1 MWLVQWFCTLKQL
14 HLHKQ
19 QDALLNDS
27 QGCQSYTNL
36 EKCPV
41 SNQRQNF
48 LSDLCFIAFSAP
60 GLCCHR
66 RLGEGFSEV
75 GGRRSDGLYSVSR
88 SLDNIVFPS
97 VIPYRRFASDEATPL
112 TNDPRWLY

>member
-1 MWLVQWFCTLKQL
+1 MSNMMNFLMIANLDVVALTLRSTWK
-14 HLHKQ
+14 
-19 QDALLNDS
+19 
-27 QGCQSYTNL
+27 
-36 EKCPV
+36 KCPA
-41 SNQRQNF
+41 SNQRQQVPSF
-48 LSDLCFIAFSAP
+48 FTP

-66 RLGEGFSEV
+66 RLGAGFSE
-75 GGRRSDGLYSVSR
+75 GRGRRSDGLHSVSR

>member
-1 MWLVQWFCTLKQL
+1 MINMVHFWMIAKDVTVIPTF
-14 HLHKQ
+14 
-19 QDALLNDS
+19 
-27 QGCQSYTNL
+27 
-36 EKCPV
+36 PV

-48 LSDLCFIAFSAP
+48 YFLFRDFSAP

-66 RLGEGFSEV
+66 RLGAVFSE
-75 GGRRSDGLYSVSR
+75 GRGRRSDDLYSVSR